1 MGFSFNA
8 TTVAPSEP
16 RSPVPAGTYVARIIE
31 SALKPTRSGEM
42 LALTYE
48 IIEGQFA
55 RRRIWG
61 NLNVKNQNVDAQT
74 YAQRDLKD
82 ICVAVGMP
90 NGFND
95 SSEIHNRPLRIR
107 VTVKTDPQYGDKN
120 EVKGYEGISGAIPS
134 IMTTQMQTPAAAN
147 TAPARAAAPWAKAA

>member
-82 ICVAVGMP
+82 I
-90 NGFND
+90 
-95 SSEIHNRPLRIR
+95 
-107 VTVKTDPQYGDKN
+107 
-120 EVKGYEGISGAIPS
+120 
-134 IMTTQMQTPAAAN
+134 
-147 TAPARAAAPWAKAA
+147 